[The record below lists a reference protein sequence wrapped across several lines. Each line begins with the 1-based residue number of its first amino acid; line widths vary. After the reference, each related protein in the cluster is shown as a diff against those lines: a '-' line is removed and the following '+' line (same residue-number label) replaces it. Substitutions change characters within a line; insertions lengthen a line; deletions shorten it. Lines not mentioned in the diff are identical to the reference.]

1 MGFKG
6 VFIART
12 CFPDVISEENL
23 SNLNITINDMFCG
36 NITEPPGLGA
46 KEDVMCP
53 EPLNGKIV
61 KIQKM
66 AKSILNLAEVKL
78 IYTNDRC

>member
-1 MGFKG
+1 
-6 VFIART
+6 
-12 CFPDVISEENL
+12 
-23 SNLNITINDMFCG
+23 MFCA
-36 NITEPPGLGA
+36 NNTDPPGLGA

-66 AKSILNLAEVKL
+66 AKSILNLAEVEL